1 MQKIIGSILIV
12 LSASALGMIKGQEL
26 QKRLSDMLEIKRI
39 FIILKS
45 QIEYTRSTFPA
56 VFGQMARRCDG
67 IYKEWLLYLAKE
79 LNKCQANRIRNIWE
93 DGVDEVLFKTQ
104 LKKTELE
111 LIKSVGTNL
120 GQLDIESQTNAICLF
135 LEQWEETIQKTRA
148 DLDAKKR
155 LSNLLGVLGGAFLV
169 ILLV

>member
-1 MQKIIGSILIV
+1 M
-12 LSASALGMIKGQEL
+12 LSASALGVIKGQEL
-26 QKRLSDMLEIKRI
+26 QKRFSDMLEIKRT
-39 FIILKS
+39 FVLLKS
-45 QIEYTRSTFPA
+45 QIEYTRSTFPS
-56 VFGQMARRCDG
+56 VFEQMARRCEG
-67 IYKEWLLYLAKE
+67 LYKEWLLYLAKE
-79 LNKCQANRIRNIWE
+79 MNKCQANSIRNIWE
-93 DGVDEVLFKTQ
+93 NGVDEVLFKTQ

-120 GQLDIESQTNAICLF
+120 GQLDIESQTKAICLF
-135 LEQWEETIQKTRA
+135 LEQWEEIIRKTRT

>member
-1 MQKIIGSILIV
+1 MII

-26 QKRLSDMLEIKRI
+26 QKRLSDMLEIKRT
-39 FIILKS
+39 FVLLKS

-56 VFGQMARRCDG
+56 VFAQMARRSEG
-67 IYKEWLLYLAKE
+67 IYKDWLLYLAKE

-93 DGVDEVLFKTQ
+93 NGVDEVLSKTQ
-104 LKKTELE
+104 LKKAELD

-120 GQLDIESQTNAICLF
+120 GQLDIESQTKAICLF
-135 LEQWEETIQKTRA
+135 LDQWEETIRKTRV

-155 LSNLLGVLGGAFLV
+155 LSNLLGVLGGVFLV

>member
-1 MQKIIGSILIV
+1 MQKFIGSILII
-12 LSASALGMIKGQEL
+12 LSASALGVIKGQEL

-67 IYKEWLLYLAKE
+67 IYKEWLLYLARE
-79 LNKCQANRIRNIWE
+79 LSKCQANRIRDIWE
-93 DGVDEVLFKTQ
+93 DGVDEMLCKTQ
-104 LKKTELE
+104 LERQELD
-111 LIKSVGTNL
+111 LIKSMGINM
-120 GQLDIESQTNAICLF
+120 GQLDMDTQTRTISLF
-135 LEQWEETIQKTRA
+135 LDQWEELIQKTRA